1 MFSYDRYLHF
11 RETDAAGVVYFS
23 EVLNLCHE
31 AYEASLRAAGIDLKA
46 FFSAT
51 ETTIVPIVH
60 AEVNFFKP
68 LHCGDRIWID
78 LTLAIPDPTPNSK
91 PNSQLDSS
99 IPSEFELTYKLY
111 TTSDRSDRP
120 VAQAKT
126 LHVCVTPATRQRQD
140 CSLYL
145 GKWMALLQ
153 TTPTVP

>member
-31 AYEASLRAAGIDLKA
+31 AYEASLRAAGVDLKA

-51 ETTIVPIVH
+51 GTTIVPIIH

-68 LHCGDRIWID
+68 LYCGDRIWID
-78 LTLAIPDPTPNSK
+78 LTLTIPDPNPNSK
-91 PNSQLDSS
+91 HDSS
-99 IPSEFELTYKLY
+99 ISSEFELAYKLY
-111 TTSDRSDRP
+111 TTPDRSDRP

-126 LHVCVTPATRQRQD
+126 RHVCVTPATRQRQD

-145 GKWMALLQ
+145 GEWMELLQ
-153 TTPTVP
+153 TTVP